1 MKEYT
6 TESIRN
12 IALASHSS
20 AGKTLLT
27 EAFLHFTGATTRM
40 GKVEDGTTVSDFDEE
55 EVRRGISIYTSVI
68 PVEYKGTKINFL
80 DTPGYTDFV
89 GEMISALRVADGAVI
104 LVDSVAGLEV
114 GTELAWDYCNTFKL
128 PRFVVINKMERENA
142 NFQKALASLENFV
155 DIRLIPVQLPWG
167 EKQSFQ
173 GVIDLLS
180 MKALKGDGKTVTEIP
195 AELKDA
201 AEEARMKLVEAA
213 AEGDDSLLEKYLESG
228 ELSSEEIL
236 SGLKEVVRSCNFVP
250 VFVAAGAAEIG
261 IQPLLDAIV
270 TLMPAPSDAAP
281 IQAANPKGETEDLH
295 ASDSGP
301 LAAYVWKTTADPFVG
316 KQTFFRIYSGTLSS
330 DSRVWNQTKGIE
342 ERLGTLSIPRGKEGL
357 PVKVVHAGDI
367 CYIPKLTETST
378 SNTICDKAHPLTL
391 PVPNYPTALYRVAVN
406 PKTQADST
414 KISSA
419 LTRLCEED
427 MTLSWHMESA
437 TNQTILQGMGDQHI
451 DVAIRRAETKFQV
464 GLTMLEPKVPYKET
478 ITKKGQAMYRHKK
491 QTGGSGQFGEV
502 HLRIE
507 PSEQDFEFT
516 WDVFGG
522 AISQSYANSI
532 QKGIL
537 GVMKEGVLAGF
548 PISGVKVSV
557 FDGKEHPVD
566 SKPIAFEIAGREAFK
581 LAYMESNPVLYEPI
595 MDIRVIVPEENMGD
609 ILGDLNTRRARVQGM
624 ETEKGRSI
632 VSAQVPLSEML
643 RYTTTLRSLTGGRGI
658 FSMELARYDV
668 VPRNVQDEIVA
679 ERQKEL
685 AAMKEKE

>member
-40 GKVEDGTTVSDFDEE
+40 GKVDDGTTVSDFDDE
-55 EVRRGISIYTSVI
+55 EVRRGISIYSTVI
-68 PVEYKGTKINFL
+68 PVEYKGIKINVL

-89 GEMISALRVADGAVI
+89 GEMVSALRVADGAII
-104 LVDSVAGLEV
+104 LADSVAGLEV

-128 PRFVVINKMERENA
+128 PRFLVINKMERENA
-142 NFQKALASLENFV
+142 NFQKVLSAVEAFSE
-155 DIRLIPVQLPWG
+155 IRLIPVQLPWG

-180 MKALKGDGKTVTEIP
+180 MKALKGDGKTVVEIP
-195 AELKDA
+195 ADLKDA
-201 AEEARMKLVEAA
+201 AEEAHMKLVEAA
-213 AEGDDSLLEKYLESG
+213 AEGDDTLLEKYLESG
-228 ELSSEEIL
+228 ELSAEEIL

-250 VFVAAGAAEIG
+250 VFVSAGAAEIG
-261 IQPLLDAIV
+261 IQPLLDAII
-270 TLMPAPSDAAP
+270 TLMPSPSEIPAV
-281 IQAANPKGETEDLH
+281 QATNAKGEKEEIH
-295 ASDSGP
+295 ASDHGP

-316 KQTFFRIYSGTLSS
+316 KQTFFRIYSGTLNS
-330 DSRVWNQTKGIE
+330 DSRVWNQNKGIE

-357 PVKVVHAGDI
+357 PIKIAHAGDI
-367 CYIPKLTETST
+367 CYIPKLSETST
-378 SNTICDKAHPLTL
+378 GNTVCDKAHPLVL
-391 PVPNYPTALYRVAVN
+391 PVPHYPNALYQVAVT

-427 MTLSWHMESA
+427 MTLSWHMEAA
-437 TNQTILQGMGDQHI
+437 TNQTILLGMGDQHI
-451 DVAIRRAETKFQV
+451 DVAVRRAESKFQV
-464 GLTMLEPKVPYKET
+464 GLSMLEPKVPYKET

-502 HLRIE
+502 HLRVE
-507 PSEQDFEFT
+507 PSEQDFEFA

-522 AISQSYANSI
+522 SISQNYASSI

-537 GVMKEGVLAGF
+537 AVMKEGILAGF
-548 PISGVKVSV
+548 PISGVKVAV

-595 MDIRVIVPEENMGD
+595 MDIKVVVPEDHMGD

-624 ETEKGRSI
+624 ETEKGHSI

-658 FSMELARYDV
+658 FTMELARYDV
-668 VPRNVQDEIVA
+668 VPGHVQSEIVA
-679 ERQKEL
+679 ARQKEL
-685 AAMKEKE
+685 AASKEKE

>member
-27 EAFLHFTGATTRM
+27 EAFLHFTGATTRL

-55 EVRRGISIYTSVI
+55 EVRRGISIYSTVI
-68 PVEYKGTKINFL
+68 PVEYKGIKINVL

-89 GEMISALRVADGAVI
+89 GEMVSALRVADGAII
-104 LVDSVAGLEV
+104 LADSVAGLEV
-114 GTELAWDYCNTFKL
+114 GTELAWDYCNSFKL
-128 PRFVVINKMERENA
+128 PRFLVINKMERENA
-142 NFQKALASLENFV
+142 NFQKVLSSVEAFSE
-155 DIRLIPVQLPWG
+155 IRLIPVQLPWG

-180 MKALKGDGKTVTEIP
+180 MKALKGDGKAVMEIP
-195 AELKDA
+195 ADLKDA
-201 AEEARMKLVEAA
+201 AEEAHIKLVEAA

-228 ELSSEEIL
+228 ELSAEEIL

-250 VFVAAGAAEIG
+250 VFVSAGAAEIG
-261 IQPLLDAIV
+261 IQPLLDAII
-270 TLMPAPSDAAP
+270 TLMPSPSEIPAV
-281 IQAANPKGETEDLH
+281 QATNAKGEKEEIH
-295 ASDSGP
+295 ATDHGP

-316 KQTFFRIYSGTLSS
+316 KQTFFRIYSGTLNS
-330 DSRVWNQTKGIE
+330 DSRVWNQNKGIE

-357 PVKVVHAGDI
+357 PIKIAHAGDI
-367 CYIPKLTETST
+367 CYIPKLSETST
-378 SNTICDKAHPLTL
+378 GNTVCDKAHPLIL
-391 PVPNYPTALYRVAVN
+391 PVPHYPNALYQVAVN

-427 MTLSWHMESA
+427 MTLSWHMEAA
-437 TNQTILQGMGDQHI
+437 TNQTILLGMGDQHI
-451 DVAIRRAETKFQV
+451 DVAVRRAESKFQV
-464 GLTMLEPKVPYKET
+464 GLSMLEPKVPYKET

-502 HLRIE
+502 HLRVE
-507 PSEQDFEFT
+507 PSEQDFEFV

-522 AISQSYANSI
+522 SISQNYSSSI

-537 GVMKEGVLAGF
+537 AVMKEGILAGF
-548 PISGVKVSV
+548 PISGVKVAV

-595 MDIRVIVPEENMGD
+595 MDIKVVVPEDHMGD

-624 ETEKGRSI
+624 ETEKGHSI

-658 FSMELARYDV
+658 FTMELARYDV
-668 VPRNVQDEIVA
+668 VPGHVQSEIVA
-679 ERQKEL
+679 ARQKEL
-685 AAMKEKE
+685 AASKEKE

>member
-40 GKVEDGTTVSDFDEE
+40 GKIEDGTTVSDFDEE

-68 PVEYKGTKINFL
+68 PVEYKGNKINVL

-89 GEMISALRVADGAVI
+89 GEMISALRVADSAVI

-114 GTELAWDYCNTFKL
+114 GTELAWDYCNTYKL
-128 PRFVVINKMERENA
+128 PRFLVINKMERENA
-142 NFQKALASLENFV
+142 NFQKVLASVENFT

-167 EKQSFQ
+167 EKAAFQ

-180 MKALKGDGKTVTEIP
+180 MKALKGDGKTVVDIP
-195 AELKDA
+195 AEFKDA
-201 AEEARMKLVEAA
+201 AEEAHMKLVEAA

-228 ELSSEEIL
+228 ELSAEEIL
-236 SGLKEVVRSCNFVP
+236 SGLKQVVRSCNYVP
-250 VFVAAGAAEIG
+250 VFVAAGGAEIG
-261 IQPLLDAIV
+261 IQPLLDGII
-270 TLMPAPSDAAP
+270 TLLPSPSEAPAV
-281 IQAANPKGETEDLH
+281 QATNAKGETEEVK

-316 KQTFFRIYSGTLSS
+316 KQTFFRIYSGTLNS
-330 DSRVWNQTKGIE
+330 DSRVWNQTKSIE

-357 PVKVVHAGDI
+357 PIKVVHAGDL
-367 CYIPKLTETST
+367 CYIPKLSETST
-378 SNTICDKAHPLTL
+378 GNTICDKAHPLIL
-391 PVPNYPTALYRVAVN
+391 PAPNYPTALYQVAVN

-427 MTLSWHMESA
+427 MTLSWHMEPS

-451 DVAIRRAETKFQV
+451 DVAVRRATSKFQV

-502 HLRIE
+502 HLRVE
-507 PSEQDFEFT
+507 PSEQPFEFT

-522 AISQSYANSI
+522 AISQNYSSSI
-532 QKGIL
+532 QKGIQA
-537 GVMKEGVLAGF
+537 VMKEGILAGF
-548 PISGVKVSV
+548 PISGVHVSV

-581 LAYMESNPVLYEPI
+581 LAYMDSNPVLYEPI

-668 VPRNVQDEIVA
+668 VPRNVQEEIVA
-679 ERQKEL
+679 DRQKEL
-685 AAMKEKE
+685 AASKEKE

>member
-40 GKVEDGTTVSDFDEE
+40 GKVEDGTTVSDFDDE
-55 EVRRGISIYTSVI
+55 EVRRGISIYSTVI
-68 PVEYKGTKINFL
+68 PVEYKGNKINVL

-89 GEMISALRVADGAVI
+89 GEMVSALRVADGAVI
-104 LVDSVAGLEV
+104 LADSVAGLEV

-128 PRFVVINKMERENA
+128 PRFLVINKMERENA
-142 NFQKALASLENFV
+142 NFQKVLSSVEAFS

-180 MKALKGDGKTVTEIP
+180 MKALKGDGKTVLEIP
-195 AELKDA
+195 ADLKDA
-201 AEEARMKLVEAA
+201 AEEAHMKLVEAA

-228 ELSSEEIL
+228 ELSADEIL

-250 VFVAAGAAEIG
+250 VFACAGAAEIG
-261 IQPLLDAIV
+261 IQPLLDAII
-270 TLMPAPSDAAP
+270 TLMPSPSEIPAV
-281 IQAANPKGETEDLH
+281 QATTAKGETEELH
-295 ASDSGP
+295 ATDHGP

-316 KQTFFRIYSGTLSS
+316 KQTFFRIYSGTLNS
-330 DSRVWNQTKGIE
+330 DSRVWNQNKGIE

-357 PVKVVHAGDI
+357 PIKIAHAGDI
-367 CYIPKLTETST
+367 CYIPKLSETST
-378 SNTICDKAHPLTL
+378 GNTVCDKAHPLKL
-391 PVPNYPTALYRVAVN
+391 PIPHYPTALYQVAVN

-437 TNQTILQGMGDQHI
+437 TNQTILLGMGDQHI
-451 DVAIRRAETKFQV
+451 DVAVRRAESKFQV
-464 GLTMLEPKVPYKET
+464 GLSMLEPKVPYKET

-502 HLRIE
+502 HLRVE
-507 PSEQDFEFT
+507 PSEQDFEFV

-522 AISQSYANSI
+522 SISQNYSSSI

-537 GVMKEGVLAGF
+537 AVMKEGILAGF
-548 PISGVKVSV
+548 PISGVKVAV

-595 MDIRVIVPEENMGD
+595 MDIKVVVPEDHMGD

-624 ETEKGRSI
+624 ETEKGHSI

-658 FSMELARYDV
+658 FTMELARYDV
-668 VPRNVQDEIVA
+668 VPGHVQSEIVA
-679 ERQKEL
+679 ARQKEL
-685 AAMKEKE
+685 AASKEKE